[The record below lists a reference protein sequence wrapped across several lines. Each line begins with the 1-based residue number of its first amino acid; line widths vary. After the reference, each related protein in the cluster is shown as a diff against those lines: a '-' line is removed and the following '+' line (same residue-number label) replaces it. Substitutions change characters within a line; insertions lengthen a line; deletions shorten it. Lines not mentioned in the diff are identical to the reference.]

1 MRSRTR
7 SCYRLLATYQLI
19 SAFILYADDYLIS
32 YRASSLNSRLVHE
45 NLWVSKSMTPCLG
58 NRHRSITLL
67 RDNNNTLKTTINNH
81 EEEFFNFLTQQPLH
95 LKSNQHI
102 QHDKHNSIETLT
114 SPTQCYAVDFNDD
127 FVTITI
133 IASH

>member
-1 MRSRTR
+1 
-7 SCYRLLATYQLI
+7 
-19 SAFILYADDYLIS
+19 
-32 YRASSLNSRLVHE
+32 
-45 NLWVSKSMTPCLG
+45 MTPCLG